1 MLIVDCG
8 KRKKAPHVCSCG
20 AFLRRNSCRAASLSQ
35 FLRGGRGGFWAPPF
49 LGICYAFALC
59 SAVQEEIVALAT
71 LFE

>member
-1 MLIVDCG
+1 MFVRSL
-8 KRKKAPHVCSCG
+8 
-20 AFLRRNSCRAASLSQ
+20 FAAEL
-35 FLRGGRGGFWAPPF
+35 LPRGLPVAILAGRRGGFWDPSF